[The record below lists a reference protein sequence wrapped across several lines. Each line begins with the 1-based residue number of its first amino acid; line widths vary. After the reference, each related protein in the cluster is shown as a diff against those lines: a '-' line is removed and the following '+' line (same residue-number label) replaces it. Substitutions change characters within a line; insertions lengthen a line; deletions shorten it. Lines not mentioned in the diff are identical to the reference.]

1 MNINTICKITL
12 TTKGAEWANKY
23 NSEKLQSFSNSNY
36 HFDLD
41 ILEKIYPT
49 NLKSNDILEL
59 SLWEI
64 MVIFGKYFDI
74 CTDAPF
80 VNNEINFMV

>member
-1 MNINTICKITL
+1 MNINIICKITL

-23 NSEKLQSFSNSNY
+23 NSKKLQSFSNYNLD
-36 HFDLD
+36 FD
-41 ILEKIYPT
+41 ILEKMYPT
-49 NLKSNDILEL
+49 NLKPNDVLEL

-64 MVIFGKYFDI
+64 MAIFGNYFNI

-80 VNNEINFMV
+80 VNNEINFMA

>member
-12 TTKGAEWANKY
+12 TAKGAEWANKY
-23 NSEKLQSFSNSNY
+23 NSKKLQSFSNY
-36 HFDLD
+36 HFDFD
-41 ILEKIYPT
+41 VLEKTYPT

-64 MVIFGKYFDI
+64 MVIFGKYFNI
-74 CTDAPF
+74 YTDAPF